1 MAGMQRTF
9 KSERREYLGKQM
21 VLSGIDFY
29 SYPCTCWFHSYSVR
43 LVISMNR
50 AELRREKKKKYK
62 TPTYNVTEEQ
72 LNLMIQQKLNEAMER
87 KRDAIVEEVTN
98 QSVALMLMLPMKVLM
113 EDYWPKSYKQKMP
126 KFIDRTLELY
136 SKWQD
141 NELNMKELEE
151 ELWESAGIRL
161 ESCKVED

>member
-1 MAGMQRTF
+1 M
-9 KSERREYLGKQM
+9 
-21 VLSGIDFY
+21 
-29 SYPCTCWFHSYSVR
+29 
-43 LVISMNR
+43 SMNR
-50 AELRREKKKKYK
+50 AELRREKKKKSK
-62 TPTYNVTEEQ
+62 TPTYNVTEGQ
-72 LNLMIQQKLNEAMER
+72 LNLMIEQKLNEAMER

-113 EDYWPKSYKQKMP
+113 EDYWPKSYKQKIP

-141 NELNMKELEE
+141 NKLDMKELEK

>member
-1 MAGMQRTF
+1 
-9 KSERREYLGKQM
+9 
-21 VLSGIDFY
+21 
-29 SYPCTCWFHSYSVR
+29 
-43 LVISMNR
+43 MNR
-50 AELRREKKKKYK
+50 AELRREKKKKSK

-87 KRDAIVEEVTN
+87 KRDDIVEEVTN

-113 EDYWPKSYKQKMP
+113 DDYWPKSYKQKMP
-126 KFIDRTLELY
+126 NFINKTLELY
-136 SKWQD
+136 DRWQNNQLD
-141 NELNMKELEE
+141 MKELEK